1 MPADIYTYI
10 QELNIPID
18 ETVRMDCPICKGTNT
33 FTVTNSMGALL
44 YNCYKASCNV
54 SGKNKTRI
62 SIEDIQKKMPKAE
75 SSVPNLGMDLP
86 DHVVTQLT
94 DMRLKICL

>member
-18 ETVRMDCPICKGTNT
+18 ETVRMDCPICNGNKT

-62 SIEDIQKKMPKAE
+62 SIEDIQKKMHIKSIIYLLYCYFILRQK
-75 SSVPNLGMDLP
+75 SSSSKL
-86 DHVVTQLT
+86 
-94 DMRLKICL
+94 